1 MNPVAEDILM
11 HYGTPRHSGRYP
23 WGSGED
29 PYQRTQDF
37 ISRVEELKKNGW
49 EATAENIQKE
59 FGMTTGQYRSEISI
73 ASDQRKLDNIYR
85 AKSLAEDGKGATE
98 IGKIM
103 GASES
108 TVRGWLKDNS
118 EARILETAKTID
130 FIREQV
136 DKKGMVDIGADVERD
151 LGITRTRFDTA
162 VYYLAEKEGYVIGGA
177 RVPQANNPSQM
188 TTLKGL
194 AVPGTAKKDFYDYD
208 KMQTLSDYVSH
219 DGGESFVRKFTYPES
234 MDSKRLKVRYAE
246 EGGIDKDGIVELR
259 RGVKDLSLGD
269 SMYSQVRILVD
280 GTHYIKGM
288 AVYSDNMPDGVDV
301 VFNTNKSKST
311 PALGPKDNT
320 VLKLIKKDP
329 DNPFGSLIKDAD
341 QGGQYWYDD
350 PKTGEKKL
358 GLINKRSDEGDWSDW
373 KDTLPSQFLSKQNIS
388 LIKKQLGIAKADKQA
403 EFDEYCS
410 LTNPTVKK
418 HLLEKFADECDSA
431 AVHLKAAALPGQ
443 KYHVIIPVNTLKDNE
458 IYAPQYDNGTQLAL
472 VRYPHGGLFE
482 IPILKVN
489 NKHAPA
495 KELIGPLSTDAVG
508 INKKIA
514 DQLSGADF
522 DGDTVMCIPTHDKQ
536 GKVKISNKPP
546 LKDLEGFDPKL
557 QYGPETYKGRSVK
570 LMTRTDKE
578 MGIISNLITDM
589 TLQGA
594 DDKELA
600 RAVKH
605 SMVVIDAEKHKLD
618 YKRSEYDND
627 IAALKKKYQPKFDED
642 GNPTGK
648 GGGAFTIISRAKGE
662 ERVDKREGSP
672 YTNLKVDPKT
682 GGPKANYD
690 PSRPEGAKVHKTAR
704 DDKLYYVDRDYDKD
718 TRTMTVK
725 TASGKKIT
733 YDMSDDKARDYYEP
747 VMRKDP
753 KTGDVVYTNK
763 TGDIT
768 YKTNKRT
775 TTSTRMAETDDA
787 YTLVSRMQHP
797 KEVVYADYANS
808 MKALANQA
816 RLEVARTGKIKYDK
830 TAKETYRDEVAKLMS
845 DLNNAKLNT
854 IKERAAQ
861 RKAASVVKAKQ
872 EADPTLKKGDL
883 KKQGTQALNKYRE
896 EVGAV
901 SRKKR
906 NIEIND
912 RQWAAI
918 QAGAISENIL
928 KDILSNTDID
938 KLRERA
944 TPKRTNSLS
953 KAQISKMKALSA
965 SYTVGQIADKMG
977 LSPSTVSKYLKGVN

>member
-23 WGSGED
+23 WGSGD
-29 PYQRTQDF
+29 DAYQRTQDF
-37 ISRVEELKKNGW
+37 ISRVEKLKKQGW
-49 EATAENIQKE
+49 QATAENIQKE
-59 FGMTTGQYRSEISI
+59 FGMTTGQYRSEITI

-85 AKSLAEDGKGATE
+85 AKSMAEDNMGATE
-98 IGKIM
+98 IGKAM
-103 GASES
+103 GVSES
-108 TVRGWLKDNS
+108 TVRGWLKADS
-118 EARILETAKTID
+118 EARILETQKTID

-136 DKKGMVDIGADVERD
+136 DKKGMVDIGADVERE
-151 LGITRTRFDTA
+151 LGISRTRFDTA
-162 VYYLAEKEGYVIGGA
+162 VYYLAEKEGYVVGGA

-208 KMQTLSDYVSH
+208 KMQTLNDYVSH
-219 DGGESFVRKFTYPES
+219 DGGETFVRKFTYPES
-234 MDSKRLKVRYAE
+234 MDSKRLKIRYAE
-246 EGGIDKDGIVELR
+246 EGGVDKDGIVELR

-269 SMYSQVRILVD
+269 SQYSQVRILVD

-301 VFNTNKSKST
+301 VFNTNKSKNV

-373 KDTLPSQFLSKQNIS
+373 KDTLPSQFLSKQNKD
-388 LIKKQLGIAKADKQA
+388 LIKKQLNIAKADKQA
-403 EFDEYCS
+403 EFDDYCA

-418 HLLEKFADECDSA
+418 HLLAKFADECDAA

-458 IYAPQYDNGTQLAL
+458 IYAPQYADGSKLAL

-482 IPILKVN
+482 IPVVTVN
-489 NKHAPA
+489 NKHKPA
-495 KELIGPLSTDAVG
+495 KDLIGPLSTDAVG

-522 DGDTVMCIPTHDKQ
+522 DGDTVMCIPTDN
-536 GKVKISNKPP
+536 GKVKISRKPP
-546 LKDLEGFDPKL
+546 LKELEGFDPKIA
-557 QYGPETYKGRSVK
+557 YGPETYKGRSIK

-578 MGIISNLITDM
+578 MGVISNLITDM
-589 TLQGA
+589 TLQNA
-594 DDKELA
+594 KEEELA

-618 YKRSEYDND
+618 YTRSYYDND
-627 IAALKKKYQPKFDED
+627 IAALKKKYQPKFNPVTGE
-642 GNPTGK
+642 PTGE
-648 GGGAFTIISRAKGE
+648 GGGAFTIISRAKGVE
-662 ERVDKREGSP
+662 YVDKREGSP
-672 YTNLKVDPKT
+672 HTNLKVDPKT
-682 GGPKANYD
+682 GKPKDNYD
-690 PSRPEGAKVHKTAR
+690 PTRPEGAKVYKTAS
-704 DDKLYYVDRDYDKD
+704 DSKLYYVDRKYDKASKI
-718 TRTMTVK
+718 MTVR

-747 VMRKDP
+747 VMKKDP

-768 YKTNKRT
+768 YKTKKRED
-775 TTSTRMAETDDA
+775 TSTRMAETDDA
-787 YTLVSRMQHP
+787 YSLVSRIQHP
-797 KEVVYADYANS
+797 KELLYADYANS

-816 RLEVARTGKIKYDK
+816 RLEVARTGKITYDK
-830 TAKETYRDEVAKLMS
+830 NAKEAYRAEVDQLMH
-845 DLNNAKLNT
+845 DLNEVKKNT
-854 IKERAAQ
+854 IKERSAQ
-861 RKAASVVKAKQ
+861 RKAAAVVKAKQ

-883 KKQGTQALNKYRE
+883 KKQGTQALAKYRE
-896 EVGAV
+896 EAGAV

-906 NIEIND
+906 NIEISD

-918 QAGAISENIL
+918 QAGAISENTL
-928 KDILSNTDID
+928 REILSNTDVD
-938 KLRERA
+938 KLRQRA
-944 TPKRTNSLS
+944 TPKRSTGLS
-953 KAQISKMKALSA
+953 TAQANKIKALSA
-965 SYTVGQIADKMG
+965 SYTIGQIADKLG